1 MQVASQQT
9 QSPVGPGTYAVDS
22 SLASRRQ
29 YSQQASQ
36 AGDQSQSHSQPRSS
50 PHSSRRPSRRPSGN
64 GNSTLEPDASQQ
76 TPNQSSM
83 GTHHSNSS
91 TPRGQDMASATHA
104 SPMIPTISS
113 SPPYQQSR
121 RDQRGQQSQ
130 QSGPPIS
137 PPPRTSSNQ
146 RGQSVGLPS
155 TASLADR
162 TASSRQPALAVE
174 ERQPTSR
181 SATVDSLSGGE
192 PGVENDA
199 AAVAANAAR
208 SRRRGPTSPEG
219 PQRAISTREP
229 GSQQSPTTGESRSAS
244 NVASATPHTRPGRDE
259 SQIINRVIVDDPAVD
274 LKREQERQLESVP
287 GLAVVNNVTAEDVS
301 RAAPRSRQDHSAG
314 AGNTGRRKETRF
326 GDYILGQTLGEGE
339 FGKVKLGWKK
349 NGEVQVAIKLIRRES
364 LGQNPS
370 RLPKIYR
377 EVSILR
383 GLEHPNIVKLHEMI
397 ETPPYIG
404 IILEYASGGEL
415 FDYILNHR
423 YLKDNTARKLFA
435 QLVSGVGYLHKKGI
449 VHRDL
454 KLENLLLDRNR
465 NIVITDF
472 GFANTFDPRDELGE
486 DIEKKLTDREFVRRM
501 DLERVQNGS
510 RRGDLMATS
519 CGSPCYAA
527 PELVVTDSLYTGRKV
542 DVWSCGVILV
552 RQISQLQVN
561 VQSNPCFKYAML
573 AGYLPFDDDPA
584 NPEGDNINLLYR
596 YITTTALTFPEYV
609 TPHARDLL
617 RRILVA
623 DPRQRADL
631 FEVARHSWLSD
642 FAHVVAQVTS
652 STTTVGEIANTT
664 VTAGKATPSTSCFAF
679 TFTLET
685 DLLPVKSKLTLSSL
699 DPQDAPLLVRSASV
713 REPAKTHP
721 SNMSPV
727 GALSH
732 QGKFDPE
739 QAIEK
744 SKAPRDPKRRTVQV
758 EYVAPQS
765 QTVRGEGLPLIS
777 SPATDVSSQAA
788 STGQQK
794 TRARAGNE
802 GPEPVPRQYNTTT
815 KPSPQD
821 VTVTPASRSSQAYQ
835 QGANRTQYRP
845 SSSQRDMAPP
855 SRPPKDLPRS
865 VSEYSGAFGPLPT
878 STATR
883 PTTGGSMASTAG
895 RLPSR
900 GNSYS
905 QPLAPTVAPTNAEG
919 RLAQPKSGKQYN
931 ISAPIAQSGPYGQN
945 ETIGLPSTQQY
956 DPPTLGDHRDQS
968 RGHKRSNTLG
978 NFFRTGS
985 ISGGRSQPQSPGE
998 AQREKRYPPT
1008 SMKTPIVS
1016 DSPRQS
1022 TDSRRPSISF
1032 GRKSSDLRKN
1042 SDLPKM
1048 EKPRRFSLLPA
1059 SFSLKSFTSTASGK
1073 DTNNEMRPASERRQ
1087 SSNVQPGLS
1096 SRAQSRP
1103 QTMAYNRGQTGANS
1117 YGQEEN
1123 LPAGYDGS
1131 RDRSKN
1137 SPAQQT
1143 RRKDVPS
1150 RAEQQDEYG
1159 NAQTETSQDPYLG
1172 PKTLQPGQSYL
1183 DTPTESQISIN
1194 HRRERPV
1201 YPQGFNEYEEPASTS
1216 VHPSRS
1222 GRGPNVLQKNNRKFA
1237 DAYEQDAD
1245 PSYGVGGHHAGTS
1258 GAARR
1263 VMDFFRRRGKARA
1276 GEERV

>member
-29 YSQQASQ
+29 YSQQTSQ
-36 AGDQSQSHSQPRSS
+36 AGDHSRSHSQPRSS

-64 GNSTLEPDASQQ
+64 GNQTLEPDAPQQ
-76 TPNQSSM
+76 APYQSPV
-83 GTHHSNSS
+83 GVYHSDSS
-91 TPRGQDMASATHA
+91 TPRGQDMATTTHA
-104 SPMIPTISS
+104 SPVIPTTTTS
-113 SPPYQQSR
+113 SPPYRQSR

-146 RGQSVGLPS
+146 RGQSSGLPS
-155 TASLADR
+155 NAPLADR
-162 TASSRQPALAVE
+162 TTSSRQTAQAID
-174 ERQPTSR
+174 ERQPASR
-181 SATVDSLSGGE
+181 SAAAESLGGGE
-192 PGVENDA
+192 PGIDNEA
-199 AAVAANAAR
+199 AAAAANAAR

-219 PQRAISTREP
+219 PQRAISTRKS
-229 GSQQSPTTGESRSAS
+229 GSQQSPTAVESRSAS
-244 NVASATPHTRPGRDE
+244 NVASATSHPRPGRDE
-259 SQIINRVIVDDPAVD
+259 SQIINRVVVDDPAVD

-287 GLAVVNNVTAEDVS
+287 GLAVVNNVAAEDVS
-301 RAAPRSRQDHSAG
+301 RAAPRSRQDYSVG

-326 GDYILGQTLGEGE
+326 GEYILGQTLGEGE

-377 EVSILR
+377 EVTILR

-415 FDYILNHR
+415 FDYILNNR
-423 YLKDNTARKLFA
+423 YLKDHTARKLFA

-542 DVWSCGVILV
+542 DVWSCGVIL
-552 RQISQLQVN
+552 
-561 VQSNPCFKYAML
+561 YAML

-584 NPEGDNINLLYR
+584 NPEGDNINLLYK

-664 VTAGKATPSTSCFAF
+664 VTA
-679 TFTLET
+679 
-685 DLLPVKSKLTLSSL
+685 

-732 QGKFDPE
+732 QGKIDPE

-744 SKAPRDPKRRTVQV
+744 TRAPRDPKRRTVQV

-765 QTVRGEGLPLIS
+765 QTVRGEGLSPIS
-777 SPATDVSSQAA
+777 SPAADVASPAA

-802 GPEPVPRQYNTTT
+802 GPEPVSRQYSATT
-815 KPSPQD
+815 KSSPED
-821 VTVTPASRSSQAYQ
+821 VLVTPGPRSSQAYQ
-835 QGANRTQYRP
+835 QGPNRSQYRP
-845 SSSQRDMAPP
+845 NSSLREMAPP

-865 VSEYSGAFGPLPT
+865 VSESASAFGPLPT
-878 STATR
+878 TTATR

-905 QPLAPTVAPTNAEG
+905 QPIPPTVAATNAEG
-919 RLAQPKSGKQYN
+919 RLAQPKNGKQYN
-931 ISAPIAQSGPYGQN
+931 ISAPIPQSAPYGQS
-945 ETIGLPSTQQY
+945 ESIGLPSTQQY
-956 DPPTLGDHRDQS
+956 GTPTLGDHRDQS

-985 ISGGRSQPQSPGE
+985 ISGGRPQPQSPGE
-998 AQREKRYPPT
+998 LQREKRYPPT
-1008 SMKTPIVS
+1008 SMKAPMPS

-1022 TDSRRPSISF
+1022 TDSRRPSFSF
-1032 GRKSSDLRKN
+1032 GRKSSDLRKY
-1042 SDLPKM
+1042 SDLSKQ

-1059 SFSLKSFTSTASGK
+1059 SFSLKSFTSTGSGK
-1073 DTNNEMRPASERRQ
+1073 DPGNEIRPASERRQ
-1087 SSNVQPGLS
+1087 SSNVQSGLAS
-1096 SRAQSRP
+1096 HSQSRP
-1103 QTMAYNRGQTGANS
+1103 QTMAYSRGQSGANN

-1123 LPAGYDGS
+1123 FPAGFDGS
-1131 RDRSKN
+1131 RDRSRD

-1150 RAEQQDEYG
+1150 RSGQQSEYG
-1159 NAQTETSQDPYLG
+1159 NPQTETPQDPY
-1172 PKTLQPGQSYL
+1172 PASKPSQPGQSYL
-1183 DTPTESQISIN
+1183 DTPTESQISLN
-1194 HRRERPV
+1194 QRRERPV
-1201 YPQGFNEYEEPASTS
+1201 YPQGFNEYEEEPAGTS
-1216 VHPSRS
+1216 VSQNRS

-1245 PSYGVGGHHAGTS
+1245 PSFGVGSHHAGTS

-1276 GEERV
+1276 GDERG